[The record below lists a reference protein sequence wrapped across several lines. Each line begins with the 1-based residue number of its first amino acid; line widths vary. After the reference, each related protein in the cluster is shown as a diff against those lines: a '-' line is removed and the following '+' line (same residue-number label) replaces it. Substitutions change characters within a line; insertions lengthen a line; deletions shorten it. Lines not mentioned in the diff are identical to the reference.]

1 MPQVSSPYWVLFLV
15 SWVGAGMAAVVLV
28 LYRRGHREGSWL
40 LLGAVLGPLILPI
53 AMERARRSPRWLE
66 RRVEPTVDE
75 ATRGRQTPERQPCV
89 LIGVDGSP
97 ESEEAVRVAV
107 RLVSPVARRV
117 LLATVVSPDAV
128 DGGRDD
134 QLASARDLLSRH
146 RDEVPGGTVPVE
158 TQIMT
163 GQPAVALLELA
174 DAEDVDLIVV
184 GRRGRGLSRAVLGS
198 AASKLSASA
207 RCPVLLAP
215 PPDARS
221 T

>member
-1 MPQVSSPYWVLFLV
+1 MSAPYWALFLV
-15 SWVGAGMAAVVLV
+15 GWVAAGMVAVVLV

-53 AMERARRSPRWLE
+53 AVERARRSPQRLE

-75 ATRGRQTPERQPCV
+75 ADPGRGPCV

-97 ESEEAVRVAV
+97 ESEEAVRAAV
-107 RLVSPVARRV
+107 RLVAPVAGRV
-117 LLATVVSPDAV
+117 LLTTVVSADAV

-134 QLASARDLLSRH
+134 ELASARDLLSRH
-146 RDEVPGGTVPVE
+146 RDGLPEGTAPVE
-158 TQIMT
+158 AQIMT
-163 GQPAVALLELA
+163 GQPAAALLELA
-174 DAEDVDLIVV
+174 DTEEADLIVV

-198 AASKLSASA
+198 AASRLSTEA
-207 RCPVLLAP
+207 RCPVLLAG
-215 PPDARS
+215 PPDAR